1 MIFHEKKFFFQFR
14 TCEIPEGIANLP
26 LIFDTPIYGNLELT
40 FTDFMAPG
48 IILTIGNLT
57 IIMSRKNMSTTYLV
71 PTIVKSTGYFGSN
84 ITPSIFFSSFNGIRI
99 FSYDY
104 NYGKKWRTFGSNLG
118 GWYVLWEKR
127 NKQPKKV

>member
-1 MIFHEKKFFFQFR
+1 MFQFR

-48 IILTIGNLT
+48 IILTIGNLNNNNA
-57 IIMSRKNMSTTYLV
+57 SKNMPTTYLLLKV
-71 PTIVKSTGYFGSN
+71 LTISDRKS
-84 ITPSIFFSSFNGIRI
+84 PQLLFFSTFNGIRI

-104 NYGKKWRTFGSNLG
+104 NYGKK
-118 GWYVLWEKR
+118 
-127 NKQPKKV
+127 

>member
-48 IILTIGNLT
+48 IILTIG
-57 IIMSRKNMSTTYLV
+57 K
-71 PTIVKSTGYFGSN
+71 
-84 ITPSIFFSSFNGIRI
+84 
-99 FSYDY
+99 
-104 NYGKKWRTFGSNLG
+104 
-118 GWYVLWEKR
+118 
-127 NKQPKKV
+127 

>member
-1 MIFHEKKFFFQFR
+1 MLLDISWKKFFFQFR

-57 IIMSRKNMSTTYLV
+57 IIMPRKNMPTTYLV
-71 PTIVKSTGYFGSN
+71 PTIVKVLTISDRKS
-84 ITPSIFFSSFNGIRI
+84 PQLLFFSTFNGIRI

-118 GWYVLWEKR
+118 GWYVLWK
-127 NKQPKKV
+127 NK

>member
-1 MIFHEKKFFFQFR
+1 MIFHEKKIFFQFR

-57 IIMSRKNMSTTYLV
+57 IIMPRKNMPTTYLVV
-71 PTIVKSTGYFGSN
+71 PTIVKSTDYFGSK
-84 ITPSIFFSSFNGIRI
+84 ITPIIFF
-99 FSYDY
+99 
-104 NYGKKWRTFGSNLG
+104 
-118 GWYVLWEKR
+118 
-127 NKQPKKV
+127 